1 MFKSRLYVI
10 SCYTKWIVVE
20 YFIGNINRC
29 FNLTDDVKCCVHL
42 PIRVLVM
49 HIFILKGNEWR
60 QQCGLFYLDVLLI
73 IFRH

>member
-29 FNLTDDVKCCVHL
+29 FNLTDHVECCVHL

-49 HIFILKGNEWR
+49 HIVILKGN
-60 QQCGLFYLDVLLI
+60 
-73 IFRH
+73 